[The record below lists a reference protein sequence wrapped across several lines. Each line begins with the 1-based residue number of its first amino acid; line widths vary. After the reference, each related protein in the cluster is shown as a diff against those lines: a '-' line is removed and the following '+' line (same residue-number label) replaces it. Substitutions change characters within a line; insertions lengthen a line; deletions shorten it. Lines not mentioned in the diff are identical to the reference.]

1 MKISELA
8 EETGVPVA
16 TLKYYLREGVLH
28 PGRALNRTQAD
39 YGDDHVERVRLVRAL
54 TGVGGLSIAAVRRVL
69 DVISEPGLSRVD
81 VMAAAQ
87 RSILGADFVE
97 IEDEGGEL
105 AGSPARDFLGGLGW
119 VVHNDDPVLDEL
131 DRAWEACD
139 DVGLG
144 LDVARMETYASA
156 MLDVARVDV
165 ASVPDD
171 PSAAVRQVVLGTP
184 LVDAVLIPL
193 RRLAQQH
200 VAKGE
205 GPR

>member
-81 VMAAAQ
+81 VMGAAQ
-87 RSILGADFVE
+87 RSILGADFV
-97 IEDEGGEL
+97 
-105 AGSPARDFLGGLGW
+105 
-119 VVHNDDPVLDEL
+119 
-131 DRAWEACD
+131 
-139 DVGLG
+139 
-144 LDVARMETYASA
+144 
-156 MLDVARVDV
+156 
-165 ASVPDD
+165 
-171 PSAAVRQVVLGTP
+171 
-184 LVDAVLIPL
+184 
-193 RRLAQQH
+193 
-200 VAKGE
+200 
-205 GPR
+205 